1 MGVRSVYSPCREET
15 NSTPGRSAIERK
27 AGTLATKRTEG
38 RSLELYLREIGS
50 KETLKSEE
58 EASLARRIRAGEQ
71 EALNELTEA
80 NLRFVVSIAKQYANQ
95 GVALEDLINEGNVGL
110 IRAAKG
116 FDETKGC
123 RFITYAVW
131 WIRQAILQA
140 LAEQSRIVR
149 LPLNR
154 VGELYKMGRAAR
166 ELGHALG
173 RNPTTNEIA
182 EELDVSRG
190 DVEGMMSIHSTHLS
204 LDSPVYEG
212 SDKTFQE
219 MISDDDDVP
228 PDEAVVQTAMKRS
241 VEGMLD
247 ILDMRERT
255 IIQLFFGINTDR
267 RHTLAEIGRTMGISR
282 ERVRQL
288 KNRAISKLYE
298 KSDSRNLL
306 LYLK

>member
-1 MGVRSVYSPCREET
+1 VLQG
-15 NSTPGRSAIERK
+15 K
-27 AGTLATKRTEG
+27 AENLATRRTEG

-50 KETLKSEE
+50 KETLTSSE
-58 EASLARRIRAGEQ
+58 EASLAMRIRSGDQ

-154 VGELYKMGRAAR
+154 VGELYKMGRATR
-166 ELGHALG
+166 ELGHNLG
-173 RNPTTNEIA
+173 RDPTTEEIA
-182 EELDVSRG
+182 GELDVSREE
-190 DVEGMMSIHSTHLS
+190 VEGMMSIHSTHLS

-219 MISDDDDVP
+219 MIASENGVAP
-228 PDEAVVQTAMKRS
+228 NEVVVHEAMRSS
-241 VEGMLD
+241 VEIMLD
-247 ILDMRERT
+247 ILDHRERT

-288 KNRAISKLYE
+288 KNRAIAKLHE
-298 KSDSRNLL
+298 NGDSSALL
-306 LYLK
+306 LYLG

>member
-1 MGVRSVYSPCREET
+1 M
-15 NSTPGRSAIERK
+15 
-27 AGTLATKRTEG
+27 ATRRTEG

-50 KETLKSEE
+50 KETLTSNE
-58 EASLARRIRAGEQ
+58 EASLAMRIRSGDQ

-154 VGELYKMGRAAR
+154 VGELYKMGRATR
-166 ELGHALG
+166 ELGHNLG
-173 RNPTTNEIA
+173 RDPTTEEIA
-182 EELDVSRG
+182 GELDVSREE
-190 DVEGMMSIHSTHLS
+190 VEGMMSIHSTHLS

-219 MISDDDDVP
+219 MIASENGVAP
-228 PDEAVVQTAMKRS
+228 NEVVVHEAMRSS
-241 VEGMLD
+241 VEIMLD
-247 ILDMRERT
+247 ILDHRERT

-288 KNRAISKLYE
+288 KNRAIAKLHE
-298 KSDSRNLL
+298 NGDSSTLL
-306 LYLK
+306 LYLG

>member
-1 MGVRSVYSPCREET
+1 M
-15 NSTPGRSAIERK
+15 
-27 AGTLATKRTEG
+27 ATKRTEG

-50 KETLKSEE
+50 KETLSSAE
-58 EASLARRIRAGEQ
+58 EASLAKRIRTGEQ

-116 FDETKGC
+116 FDESKGC

-166 ELGHALG
+166 ELGHSLG
-173 RNPTTNEIA
+173 RNPSTNEIA
-182 EELDVSRG
+182 DELDVSRG

-219 MISDDDDVP
+219 MIADDDDVP

-241 VEGMLD
+241 VAGMLD
-247 ILDMRERT
+247 ILDQRERT

-288 KNRAISKLYE
+288 KNRAISKLND
-298 KSDSRNLL
+298 KTDSKNLL

>member
-1 MGVRSVYSPCREET
+1 M
-15 NSTPGRSAIERK
+15 
-27 AGTLATKRTEG
+27 ATKRTEG

-50 KETLKSEE
+50 KETLSSAE
-58 EASLARRIRAGEQ
+58 EASLAKRIRAGEQ

-116 FDETKGC
+116 FDESKGC

-166 ELGHALG
+166 ELGHSLG
-173 RNPTTNEIA
+173 RNPSTNEIA
-182 EELDVSRG
+182 DELDVSRG

-241 VEGMLD
+241 VSGMLD
-247 ILDMRERT
+247 ILDQRERT

-288 KNRAISKLYE
+288 KNRAISKLND
-298 KSDSRNLL
+298 KTDSKNLL

>member
-1 MGVRSVYSPCREET
+1 
-15 NSTPGRSAIERK
+15 
-27 AGTLATKRTEG
+27 LATKRTEG

-50 KETLKSEE
+50 KETLSSEE
-58 EASLARRIRAGEQ
+58 EASLAKRIRSGDQ
-71 EALNELTEA
+71 DALNELTEA

-116 FDETKGC
+116 FDESKGC

-166 ELGHALG
+166 ELGHSLG
-173 RNPTTNEIA
+173 RNPSTNEIA
-182 EELDVSRG
+182 DELDVSRG

-219 MISDDDDVP
+219 MISDDEDVP

-241 VEGMLD
+241 VSGMLE
-247 ILDMRERT
+247 ILDQRERT

-288 KNRAISKLYE
+288 KNRAISKLND
-298 KSDSRNLL
+298 KSDSKNLL

>member
-1 MGVRSVYSPCREET
+1 M
-15 NSTPGRSAIERK
+15 
-27 AGTLATKRTEG
+27 ATKRTEG

-50 KETLKSEE
+50 KETLSSAE
-58 EASLARRIRAGEQ
+58 EASLAKRIRAGEQ

-116 FDETKGC
+116 FDESKGC

-166 ELGHALG
+166 ELGHSLG
-173 RNPTTNEIA
+173 RNPSTNEIA
-182 EELDVSRG
+182 DELDVSRG

-241 VEGMLD
+241 VAGMLD
-247 ILDMRERT
+247 ILDQRERT

-288 KNRAISKLYE
+288 KNRAISKLND
-298 KSDSRNLL
+298 KSDSKNLL

>member
-1 MGVRSVYSPCREET
+1 M
-15 NSTPGRSAIERK
+15 
-27 AGTLATKRTEG
+27 ATKRTEG

-50 KETLKSEE
+50 KETLSSEE
-58 EASLARRIRAGEQ
+58 EAALAKRIRAGEQ

-116 FDETKGC
+116 FDESKGC

-166 ELGHALG
+166 ELGHSLG
-173 RNPTTNEIA
+173 RNPSTNEIA
-182 EELDVSRG
+182 DELDVSRG

-219 MISDDDDVP
+219 MISDDEDVP

-241 VEGMLD
+241 VAGMLE
-247 ILDMRERT
+247 ILDQRERT

-288 KNRAISKLYE
+288 KNRAISKLND
-298 KSDSRNLL
+298 KSDSKNLL

>member
-1 MGVRSVYSPCREET
+1 
-15 NSTPGRSAIERK
+15 
-27 AGTLATKRTEG
+27 
-38 RSLELYLREIGS
+38 
-50 KETLKSEE
+50 
-58 EASLARRIRAGEQ
+58 
-71 EALNELTEA
+71 
-80 NLRFVVSIAKQYANQ
+80 
-95 GVALEDLINEGNVGL
+95 
-110 IRAAKG
+110 
-116 FDETKGC
+116 
-123 RFITYAVW
+123 
-131 WIRQAILQA
+131 
-140 LAEQSRIVR
+140 
-149 LPLNR
+149 
-154 VGELYKMGRAAR
+154 MGRAAR

-219 MISDDDDVP
+219 MISDDDDIP

>member
-1 MGVRSVYSPCREET
+1 M
-15 NSTPGRSAIERK
+15 
-27 AGTLATKRTEG
+27 ATKRTEG

-50 KETLKSEE
+50 KETLSSAE
-58 EASLARRIRAGEQ
+58 EASLAKRIRAGEQ

-116 FDETKGC
+116 FDESKGC

-166 ELGHALG
+166 ELGHSLG
-173 RNPTTNEIA
+173 RNPSTNEIA
-182 EELDVSRG
+182 DELDVSRG

-219 MISDDDDVP
+219 MISDDGDVP
-228 PDEAVVQTAMKRS
+228 PDEAVVLTAMKRS
-241 VEGMLD
+241 VAGMLD
-247 ILDMRERT
+247 ILDQRERT

-288 KNRAISKLYE
+288 KNRAISKLND
-298 KSDSRNLL
+298 KTDSKNLL

>member
-1 MGVRSVYSPCREET
+1 
-15 NSTPGRSAIERK
+15 
-27 AGTLATKRTEG
+27 LATRRTEG

-50 KETLKSEE
+50 KETLTSAE
-58 EASLARRIRAGEQ
+58 EAELARRIRNEEQ

-95 GVALEDLINEGNVGL
+95 GVSLEDLINEGNVGL

-154 VGELYKMGRAAR
+154 VGELYKMGRATR
-166 ELGHALG
+166 ELGHSLG
-173 RNPTTNEIA
+173 RDPTTDEIA

-190 DVEGMMSIHSTHLS
+190 EVEGMMSIHSTHLS

-219 MISDDDDVP
+219 MISAEDGEA
-228 PDEAVVQTAMKRS
+228 PDEAVVEEAMKRS
-241 VEGMLD
+241 VEGMMQ
-247 ILDMRERT
+247 ILDHREKT

-288 KNRAISKLYE
+288 KNRAIAKLYE
-298 KSDSRNLL
+298 NADSKQLL
-306 LYLK
+306 LYLR

>member
-1 MGVRSVYSPCREET
+1 
-15 NSTPGRSAIERK
+15 
-27 AGTLATKRTEG
+27 LATRRTEG

-50 KETLKSEE
+50 KETLTSEQ
-58 EASLARRIRAGEQ
+58 EAELARRIRAEQQ
-71 EALNELTEA
+71 EALNELTES

-154 VGELYKMGRAAR
+154 VGELYKMGRATR
-166 ELGHALG
+166 ELGHTLG
-173 RNPTTNEIA
+173 RDPTTEEIA
-182 EELDVSRG
+182 DELDVSRG
-190 DVEGMMSIHSTHLS
+190 EVEGMMSIHSTHLS

-219 MISDDDDVP
+219 MISDDDEVAP
-228 PDEAVVQTAMKRS
+228 NEAVVDEAMKKS
-241 VEGMLD
+241 VERMLQ
-247 ILDMRERT
+247 ILDHREKT

-288 KNRAISKLYE
+288 KNRAIAKLYE
-298 KSDSRNLL
+298 NTDSKTLL
-306 LYLK
+306 LYLR

>member
-1 MGVRSVYSPCREET
+1 M
-15 NSTPGRSAIERK
+15 
-27 AGTLATKRTEG
+27 ATRRTEG

-50 KETLKSEE
+50 KETLTSAE
-58 EASLARRIRAGEQ
+58 EAELARRIRNEEQ

-95 GVALEDLINEGNVGL
+95 GVSLEDLINEGNVGL

-154 VGELYKMGRAAR
+154 VGELYKMGRATR
-166 ELGHALG
+166 ELGHSLG
-173 RNPTTNEIA
+173 RDPTTDEIA

-190 DVEGMMSIHSTHLS
+190 EVEGMMSIHSTHLS

-219 MISDDDDVP
+219 MISPEDGEA
-228 PDEAVVQTAMKRS
+228 PDEAVVEEAMKRS
-241 VEGMLD
+241 VEGMMQ
-247 ILDMRERT
+247 ILDHREKT

-288 KNRAISKLYE
+288 KNRAIAKLYE
-298 KSDSRNLL
+298 NADSKQLL
-306 LYLK
+306 LYLR

>member
-1 MGVRSVYSPCREET
+1 M
-15 NSTPGRSAIERK
+15 
-27 AGTLATKRTEG
+27 ATKRTEG
-38 RSLELYLREIGS
+38 RSLELYLREIGT
-50 KETLKSEE
+50 KETLTSAE
-58 EASLARRIRAGEQ
+58 EAELAQRIRAGEQ
-71 EALNELTEA
+71 NALNHLTES

-154 VGELYKMGRAAR
+154 VGELYKMGRATR

-173 RNPTTNEIA
+173 RDPTTSEIA
-182 EELDVSRG
+182 GELDVSREE
-190 DVEGMMSIHSTHLS
+190 VEGMMSIHSTHLS

-219 MISDDDDVP
+219 MIANEGQIAP
-228 PDEAVVQTAMKRS
+228 EEAVVDMAMRGG
-241 VEGMLD
+241 VESILS
-247 ILDMRERT
+247 ILDQRERT
-255 IIQLFFGINTDR
+255 IICLFFGIGTDR

-288 KNRAISKLYE
+288 KNRAISKLH
-298 KSDSRNLL
+298 DSKESSSLL
-306 LYLK
+306 LYLG

>member
-1 MGVRSVYSPCREET
+1 M
-15 NSTPGRSAIERK
+15 
-27 AGTLATKRTEG
+27 ATKRTEG

-50 KETLKSEE
+50 KETLSSAE
-58 EASLARRIRAGEQ
+58 EASLAKRIRTGEQ

-116 FDETKGC
+116 FDESKGC

-166 ELGHALG
+166 ELGHSLG
-173 RNPTTNEIA
+173 RNPSTNEIA
-182 EELDVSRG
+182 DELDVSRG

-241 VEGMLD
+241 VAGMLD
-247 ILDMRERT
+247 ILDQRERT

-288 KNRAISKLYE
+288 KNRAISKLND
-298 KSDSRNLL
+298 KTDSKNLL

>member
-1 MGVRSVYSPCREET
+1 LTSG
-15 NSTPGRSAIERK
+15 K

>member
-1 MGVRSVYSPCREET
+1 M
-15 NSTPGRSAIERK
+15 
-27 AGTLATKRTEG
+27 ATRRTEG
-38 RSLELYLREIGS
+38 RSLELYLREIGA
-50 KETLKSEE
+50 KETLSSQE
-58 EASLARRIRAGEQ
+58 EADLARRIRAGDQ
-71 EALNELTEA
+71 AALNHLTES

-154 VGELYKMGRAAR
+154 VGELYKMGRATR

-173 RNPTTNEIA
+173 RDPTTAEIA
-182 EELDVSRG
+182 TELDVSREE
-190 DVEGMMSIHSTHLS
+190 VEGMMSIHSTHLS

-219 MISDDDDVP
+219 MIAN
-228 PDEAVVQTAMKRS
+228 DEQVAPEEEVVSQAMRSSIQTIL
-241 VEGMLD
+241 G
-247 ILDMRERT
+247 ILDQRERT
-255 IIQLFFGINTDR
+255 IIKLFFGIGTDR

-288 KNRAISKLYE
+288 KNRAIAKLHDSKE
-298 KSDSRNLL
+298 STSLL
-306 LYLK
+306 LYLS

>member
-1 MGVRSVYSPCREET
+1 M
-15 NSTPGRSAIERK
+15 
-27 AGTLATKRTEG
+27 ATKRTEG

-50 KETLKSEE
+50 KETLKSVE
-58 EASLARRIRAGEQ
+58 EASLAKRIRAGDQ

-166 ELGHALG
+166 ELGHSLG

-247 ILDMRERT
+247 ILDQRERT

-288 KNRAISKLYE
+288 KNRAISKLHE

>member
-1 MGVRSVYSPCREET
+1 M
-15 NSTPGRSAIERK
+15 
-27 AGTLATKRTEG
+27 ATKRTEG

-50 KETLKSEE
+50 KETLSSAE
-58 EASLARRIRAGEQ
+58 EASLAKRIRKGEQ

-116 FDETKGC
+116 FDESKGC

-149 LPLNR
+149 VPLKR

-166 ELGHALG
+166 ELGHSLG
-173 RNPTTNEIA
+173 RNPSTNEIA
-182 EELDVSRG
+182 DELDVSRD
-190 DVEGMMSIHSTHLS
+190 DVECMMSIHSTHLS

-219 MISDDDDVP
+219 MISNDDDVP
-228 PDEAVVQTAMKRS
+228 PDEAVVLSAMRRS
-241 VEGMLD
+241 VAGMLD
-247 ILDMRERT
+247 ILDQRERT

-288 KNRAISKLYE
+288 KNRAISKLND
-298 KSDSRNLL
+298 KSDNKNLL

>member
-1 MGVRSVYSPCREET
+1 M
-15 NSTPGRSAIERK
+15 
-27 AGTLATKRTEG
+27 ATKRTEG

-50 KETLKSEE
+50 KETLSSAE
-58 EASLARRIRAGEQ
+58 EASLAKRIRGGEQ

-116 FDETKGC
+116 FDESKGC

-166 ELGHALG
+166 ELGHSLG
-173 RNPTTNEIA
+173 RNPSTNEIA
-182 EELDVSRG
+182 DELDVSRG

-219 MISDDDDVP
+219 MISDDDDIP
-228 PDEAVVQTAMKRS
+228 PDEAVVQSAMKRS
-241 VEGMLD
+241 VAGMLD
-247 ILDMRERT
+247 ILDQRERT

-288 KNRAISKLYE
+288 KNRAISKLND
-298 KSDSRNLL
+298 KSDSKNLL

>member
-1 MGVRSVYSPCREET
+1 M
-15 NSTPGRSAIERK
+15 
-27 AGTLATKRTEG
+27 ATKRTEG
-38 RSLELYLREIGS
+38 RSLELYLREIGC
-50 KETLKSEE
+50 KETLSSEE
-58 EASLARRIRAGEQ
+58 EASLAKRIRAGEQ

-116 FDETKGC
+116 FDESKGC

-166 ELGHALG
+166 ELGHSLG
-173 RNPTTNEIA
+173 RNPSTNEIA
-182 EELDVSRG
+182 SELDVSRG

-219 MISDDDDVP
+219 MISDDEDVP
-228 PDEAVVQTAMKRS
+228 PDEAVVQSAMKRS
-241 VEGMLD
+241 VAGMLD
-247 ILDMRERT
+247 ILDQRERT

-288 KNRAISKLYE
+288 KNRAISKLND
-298 KSDSRNLL
+298 KSDSKNLL

>member
-1 MGVRSVYSPCREET
+1 M
-15 NSTPGRSAIERK
+15 
-27 AGTLATKRTEG
+27 ATKRTEG

-50 KETLKSEE
+50 KETLSSEE
-58 EASLARRIRAGEQ
+58 EASLAKRIRSGDQ
-71 EALNELTEA
+71 DALNELTEA

-116 FDETKGC
+116 FDESKGC

-166 ELGHALG
+166 ELGHSLG
-173 RNPTTNEIA
+173 RNPSTNEIA
-182 EELDVSRG
+182 DELDVSRG

-219 MISDDDDVP
+219 MISDDEDVP

-241 VEGMLD
+241 VAGMLE
-247 ILDMRERT
+247 ILDQRERT

-288 KNRAISKLYE
+288 KNRAISKLND
-298 KSDSRNLL
+298 KSDSKNLL

>member
-1 MGVRSVYSPCREET
+1 M
-15 NSTPGRSAIERK
+15 
-27 AGTLATKRTEG
+27 ATKRTEG

-50 KETLKSEE
+50 KETLSSEE
-58 EASLARRIRAGEQ
+58 EAALAKRIRSGEQ

-116 FDETKGC
+116 FDESKGC

-166 ELGHALG
+166 ELGHSLG
-173 RNPTTNEIA
+173 RNPSTNEIA
-182 EELDVSRG
+182 DELDVSRG

-219 MISDDDDVP
+219 MISDDEDVP

-241 VEGMLD
+241 VAGMLE
-247 ILDMRERT
+247 ILDQRERT

-288 KNRAISKLYE
+288 KNRAISKLND
-298 KSDSRNLL
+298 KSDSKNLL

>member
-1 MGVRSVYSPCREET
+1 M
-15 NSTPGRSAIERK
+15 
-27 AGTLATKRTEG
+27 ATRRTEG

-50 KETLKSEE
+50 KETLTSEQ
-58 EASLARRIRAGEQ
+58 EAELARRIRSDEQ
-71 EALNELTEA
+71 EALNELTES

-154 VGELYKMGRAAR
+154 VGELYKMGRATR
-166 ELGHALG
+166 ELGHTLG
-173 RNPTTNEIA
+173 RDPTTEEIA
-182 EELDVSRG
+182 DELDVSRG
-190 DVEGMMSIHSTHLS
+190 EVEGMMSIHSTHLS

-219 MISDDDDVP
+219 MISDDEEIAP
-228 PDEAVVQTAMKRS
+228 NEAVVDEAMKKS
-241 VEGMLD
+241 VERMLQ
-247 ILDMRERT
+247 ILDHREKT

-288 KNRAISKLYE
+288 KNRAIAKLYE
-298 KSDSRNLL
+298 NTDSKTLL
-306 LYLK
+306 LYLR

>member
-1 MGVRSVYSPCREET
+1 M
-15 NSTPGRSAIERK
+15 
-27 AGTLATKRTEG
+27 ATKRTEG

-50 KETLKSEE
+50 KETLSSAE
-58 EASLARRIRAGEQ
+58 EASLAKRIRSGEQ

-116 FDETKGC
+116 FDESKGC

-166 ELGHALG
+166 ELGHSLG
-173 RNPTTNEIA
+173 RNPSTNEIA
-182 EELDVSRG
+182 DELDVSRG

-241 VEGMLD
+241 VAGMLD
-247 ILDMRERT
+247 ILDQRERT

-288 KNRAISKLYE
+288 KNRAISKLND
-298 KSDSRNLL
+298 KTDSKNLL

>member
-1 MGVRSVYSPCREET
+1 M
-15 NSTPGRSAIERK
+15 
-27 AGTLATKRTEG
+27 ATKRTEG

-50 KETLKSEE
+50 KETLSSAE
-58 EASLARRIRAGEQ
+58 EASLAKRIRAGEQ

-116 FDETKGC
+116 FDESKGC

-166 ELGHALG
+166 ELGHSLG
-173 RNPTTNEIA
+173 RNPSTNEIA
-182 EELDVSRG
+182 DELDVSRG

-219 MISDDDDVP
+219 MISDDDDIP
-228 PDEAVVQTAMKRS
+228 PDEAVVLTAMKRS
-241 VEGMLD
+241 VAGMLD
-247 ILDMRERT
+247 ILDQRERT

-288 KNRAISKLYE
+288 KNRAISKLND
-298 KSDSRNLL
+298 KTDSKNLL

>member
-1 MGVRSVYSPCREET
+1 V
-15 NSTPGRSAIERK
+15 
-27 AGTLATKRTEG
+27 ATKRTEG

-50 KETLKSEE
+50 KETLRSEE
-58 EASLARRIRAGEQ
+58 EASLARRIRLGDQ

-219 MISDDDDVP
+219 MISDDDDIP